1 MKEHHVCKKSYFWNP
16 DSCCCKN
23 SKYSASVT
31 DDFAIMCDEI
41 IEEKKLF
48 QQKQPQQSSPN
59 KTVPTN
65 FNEKKGNL

>member
-41 IEEKKLF
+41 IEETKTFPTKTAPTKQS
-48 QQKQPQQSSPN
+48 QQNRSN
-59 KTVPTN
+59 K
-65 FNEKKGNL
+65 F